1 MFCWTNPRH
10 ERGLSK
16 AALCTTREMENGL
29 GGGRLR
35 ERLKVGWA
43 GTGGHSGGEPGE
55 QWMVK

>member
-16 AALCTTREMENGL
+16 GEMENGL
-29 GGGRLR
+29 GGGRLG

-43 GTGGHSGGEPGE
+43 GIGGHSGGEPGE

>member
-16 AALCTTREMENGL
+16 GEMENGL